1 MVSYFRQCS
10 DLLALI
16 PSLPVAQTDRSSE
29 AEPLPPQFPELAAL
43 HRSDPVQRRLEL
55 QRQGFHRIGLVVKLR

>member
-1 MVSYFRQCS
+1 MVWYFRRCS
-10 DLLALI
+10 DLLPLI
-16 PSLPVAQTDRSSE
+16 PSLPGTQPDRSSK